1 MVEDVPEAVLK
12 TAIKAAT
19 LIGDGLYG
27 IDLKMVNGEV
37 YVIEINDNP
46 NIDSDIEDLVLKDKL
61 YDKIIRSIFNRIE
74 LNRNIAKYVTG

>member
-1 MVEDVPEAVLK
+1 
-12 TAIKAAT
+12 
-19 LIGDGLYG
+19 
-27 IDLKMVNGEV
+27 MVNGEV